1 MAPPPAAPSILPKS
15 GGAIAPLAPPLLTPL
30 NYIFDLS
37 SGQNRPHIFWTN
49 TDSVKIQPISLSY
62 HIAVELTL
70 QKFRTIIH
78 LVSYAVSSLT
88 YFEISTNLKSI
99 YCLVKNLEQKFFNWH
114 NRIFFS
120 MFHPQNSQEI
130 NRLDKN
136 NLPSNFFLAK
146 KIFLQK
152 CLFMSDACTGT
163 DRSSSYS
170 LWDS

>member
-1 MAPPPAAPSILPKS
+1 MGTLRK
-15 GGAIAPLAPPLLTPL
+15 
-30 NYIFDLS
+30 NDEV
-37 SGQNRPHIFWTN
+37 TN
-49 TDSVKIQPISLSY
+49 FETGKKASYFLDKNGHCKNSTQISLSY

>member
-1 MAPPPAAPSILPKS
+1 MTKWQILKPSTNFDYLAAKKASYFLDKNGHCKS
-15 GGAIAPLAPPLLTPL
+15 ST
-30 NYIFDLS
+30 
-37 SGQNRPHIFWTN
+37 Q
-49 TDSVKIQPISLSY
+49 ISLSY

-114 NRIFFS
+114 NRIFS
-120 MFHPQNSQEI
+120 LFHPQNSQEI

-136 NLPSNFFLAK
+136 NLASNFFLAK

-170 LWDS
+170 HEKWIQLL